1 MIKRIGFF
9 AICCT
14 ALTMPCSAQD
24 IGTLA
29 PEVLPPLASPH
40 DVATPAKQLFGRAI
54 SAAALPAESVGF
66 YAKGCMAGG
75 QTLPINGPNWQVMRL
90 SRKRNWAHPAMI
102 DFLQRFS
109 QSSSQAS
116 GWPGLLVGDMSQ
128 PRGGPMLT
136 GHSSHQIGL
145 DADIWL
151 LPMPAQEL
159 TRAERENLSS
169 LNVVASN
176 GLDVDEKAWTSSHLA
191 LIRNAA
197 IQPEVQRVFV
207 NPAIKKAL
215 CRTEAGQA
223 WMSKV
228 RPTTGH
234 NYHFH
239 VRLLCPQGNTSC
251 TAQDPVPAGD
261 GCDKSLDWWFSEEA
275 LNPKP
280 VIPAPPP
287 KPPLRMM
294 DLPAQCKTVLDAK

>member
-1 MIKRIGFF
+1 MIKRIGFI
-9 AICCT
+9 AIYSV
-14 ALTMPCSAQD
+14 ALAMPCSAQEL
-24 IGTLA
+24 GTLT
-29 PEVLPPLASPH
+29 PEDLPPLVAPH

-75 QTLPINGPNWQVMRL
+75 QALPINGPNWQVMRL

-102 DFLQRFS
+102 DFLQRFTPIAA
-109 QSSSQAS
+109 QAT
-116 GWPGLLVGDMSQ
+116 GWPGLLLGDMSQ

-136 GHSSHQIGL
+136 GHTSHQIGL

-169 LNVVASN
+169 LNVVRRDR
-176 GLDVDEKAWTSSHLA
+176 LDVDTKAWTSSHIA
-191 LIRNAA
+191 VIRNAA

-228 RPTTGH
+228 RPTAGH

-239 VRLLCPQGNTSC
+239 VRLYCPDGDTSC
-251 TAQDPVPAGD
+251 TAQDPVPEGD
-261 GCDKSLDWWFSEEA
+261 GCDKSLDWWFTDEA
-275 LNPKP
+275 LHPKLG
-280 VIPAPPP
+280 PP
-287 KPPLRMM
+287 KSPLRMT